1 MIFFH
6 SDAPDPHSPLN
17 SSYGRSLK
25 NRRISKMEE
34 LDHSRAIDYPHHVDS
49 GGGKKKSVR
58 SWFWREIQIEIL
70 PILYETNF
78 DLLIFAIQV

>member
-1 MIFFH
+1 
-6 SDAPDPHSPLN
+6 
-17 SSYGRSLK
+17 
-25 NRRISKMEE
+25 MEE
-34 LDHSRAIDYPHHVDS
+34 LDHSGAIDYPHHVDS